1 MDLVV
6 RHGRRVAID
15 GISLELGQGIVVLA
29 GPNGSGK
36 TTLLRL
42 LATLRRP
49 SHGQV
54 SVAGLAPTSARSLR
68 EIRRRTGYLSQDPR
82 QHGHLR
88 VGEAV
93 EYAAW
98 LKGMPRQTRTTRVLE
113 ALDAVDLSRWK
124 ERRLGELSGGT
135 RRRVHLAQ
143 ALVHG
148 PGVLLL
154 DEPTTGVDAEHR
166 VEFRALLRRV
176 ATGRLVIL
184 STHLTEDIEL
194 LAERVIVLDHGRVAF
209 DGTPEGLTDMGNKE
223 GNKEANKEA
232 EGDGPAD
239 RAASE
244 RLAQGSRPI
253 ERGLLAVVQ
262 RDLS

>member
-1 MDLVV
+1 M
-6 RHGRRVAID
+6 AID
-15 GISLELGQGIVVLA
+15 GISLELGKGIVVLA

-98 LKGMPRQTRTTRVLE
+98 LKGMPSQARRARVLD
-113 ALDAVDLSRWK
+113 ALAEVDLSRWQ

-166 VEFRALLRRV
+166 VEFRSLLRRV
-176 ATGRLVIL
+176 ATDRLVIL

-194 LAERVIVLDHGRVAF
+194 LADRVIVLDRGQVAF
-209 DGTPEGLTDMGNKE
+209 DGTSARLTELGSNDGSN
-223 GNKEANKEA
+223 
-232 EGDGPAD
+232 DGPNAGPNGG
-239 RAASE
+239 S
-244 RLAQGSRPI
+244 GSRPI
-253 ERGLLAVVQ
+253 ERGLLAVCQ